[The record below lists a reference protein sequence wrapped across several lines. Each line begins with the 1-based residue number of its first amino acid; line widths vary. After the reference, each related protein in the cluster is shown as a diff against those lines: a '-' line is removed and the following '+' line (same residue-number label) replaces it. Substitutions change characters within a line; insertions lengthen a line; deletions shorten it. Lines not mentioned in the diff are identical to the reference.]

1 MVLLMAAAGETGEA
15 ADDDVFDETA
25 DTSRI
30 AEVEWQRLNDACT
43 KEGLR
48 EGLSEGKEAA
58 LQAGFDRG
66 FREGFQLVR
75 HVSLWRGL
83 VRGVCSFSEDSRG
96 PLGEL
101 ADRLAVLE
109 RDLLAGQASDGQV
122 HQARRD
128 VEAAL
133 REHQLPQL
141 CQALDDA

>member
-1 MVLLMAAAGETGEA
+1 MAAAGETGEA
-15 ADDDVFDETA
+15 ADDNVFDETA

-83 VRGVCSFSEDSRG
+83 VRGVCSFLRRQRG
-96 PLGEL
+96 ARVGEL
-101 ADRLAVLE
+101 TDRLAVLE
-109 RDLLAGQASDGQV
+109 RDLLAGQASDGRV